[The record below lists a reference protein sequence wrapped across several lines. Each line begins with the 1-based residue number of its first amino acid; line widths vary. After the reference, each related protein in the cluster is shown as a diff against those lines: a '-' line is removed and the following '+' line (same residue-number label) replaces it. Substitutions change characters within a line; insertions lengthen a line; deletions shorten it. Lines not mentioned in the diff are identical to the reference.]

1 MQPFAFDH
9 VSTLA
14 GAVQAA
20 AHTEAAFLAGGTT
33 LIDLMKLDVMRPDV
47 VIDINRLA
55 DSGLGKIERTSDGM
69 RLGALVR
76 MADAAA
82 HPDIRRDFPMIA
94 QSLDLAASAQLRNMA
109 SLGGNVLQRTRCTY
123 FRDGRT
129 QPATNAAAAPAV
141 RRSTAS
147 IACTPYSASATTAS
161 QPTPAISRK
170 P

>member
-1 MQPFAFDH
+1 
-9 VSTLA
+9 
-14 GAVQAA
+14 
-20 AHTEAAFLAGGTT
+20 
-33 LIDLMKLDVMRPDV
+33 MKLDVMRPDV
-47 VIDINRLA
+47 VIDINRLG
-55 DSGLGKIERTSDGM
+55 DSGLGKIERNSDGL

-82 HPDIRRDFPMIA
+82 HPDVRRDFPMIA

-123 FRDGRT
+123 FRDVSY
-129 QPATNAAAAPAV
+129 AACNKRNRAPAA

-147 IACTPYSASATTAS
+147 IACTPCSASATTAS
-161 QPTPAISRK
+161 RPTPAISRR